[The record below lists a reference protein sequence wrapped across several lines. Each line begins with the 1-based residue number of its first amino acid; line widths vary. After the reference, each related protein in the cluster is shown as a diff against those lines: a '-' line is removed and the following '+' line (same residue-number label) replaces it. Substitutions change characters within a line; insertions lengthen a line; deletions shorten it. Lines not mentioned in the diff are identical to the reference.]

1 MTSGINLKVLIIE
14 DEAPAREKLTHQLSL
29 LENVKLIGYADD
41 GKKAIKQINTLK
53 PDLILLD
60 VDMPELNGIDVL
72 SLLTHQPMVI
82 FTTAYDQ
89 YALQAFENKA
99 LDYLLK
105 PYSLARLQEAINRA
119 HESNNKQSPI
129 NDKTLTTAKRNKLV
143 SYIGERMYVL
153 SPNDICFF
161 KAEQGTTMAVDV
173 NKAWPIKESLEQLEN
188 KLDTQQFIRI
198 HRSYMINIE
207 HIKEMQR
214 WFNGKLMLIMNDNKK
229 SELSTSRTGAE
240 RIKNLLK

>member
-1 MTSGINLKVLIIE
+1 MTSNVNLTVLIVE

-29 LENVKLIGYADD
+29 LENVELIGYADD
-41 GKKAIKQINTLK
+41 GRKAIKQINTLK
-53 PDLILLD
+53 PDLIMLD

-72 SLLTHQPMVI
+72 LLLTHQPMVI

-105 PYSLARLQEAINRA
+105 PYSLARLQEAITRA
-119 HESNNKQSPI
+119 HQNNYKEHII
-129 NDKTLTTAKRNKLV
+129 NQKVSSSEKSHKLL

-153 SPNDICFF
+153 SPNDVCFF
-161 KAEQGTTMAVDV
+161 KAEQGTTMAVDAD
-173 NKAWPIKESLEQLEN
+173 KAWPIKESLEQLES
-188 KLDTQQFIRI
+188 KLDNQQFVRI

-207 HIKEMQR
+207 CIKEMQR
-214 WFNGKLMLIMNDNKK
+214 WFNGKLMLIMSDNKK
-229 SELSTSRTGAE
+229 SELSTSRAGAE